1 MGQKQIYSILKQVTK
16 FSRYL
21 FTFIELIGNGSV
33 AKIWKVQFLGT
44 PRYFALKEMIKSKL
58 IMNNLVSNAIN
69 EKEILSTLYHPFI
82 TNMYCSFHDVDY
94 VYLLLEHFPC
104 GDLRYQM
111 NNHQKKFN
119 EEQIRFYAGCALS
132 SLEYLYNNNIIHL
145 DIKPENFIC
154 DDKGYFHLSDFGNAR
169 KTKADDPKIKL
180 NEVIGTPHYISPEM
194 IIGDNVSYVSDYFC
208 LGIILYELITGTTP
222 IKGTY
227 SIEMKNEVDKLNI
240 NLSPKECGYSFEL
253 CDLVNKLLKKNSNE
267 RIGNDKGVV
276 EIKQHEFFKG
286 FKWKQLFY
294 RTLKAPF
301 VPKVYVNNIKHSND
315 FHKKELARQN
325 ERLLNYLMK
334 RKNENDERYLESLFT
349 NYQCVHSIQPK
360 MFTRFYN
367 EELMQENAIKT
378 LRRLSLYSNGIRRC
392 LFKRTN
398 NSVILTKP
406 SIDNNSNSISIS
418 NNSRYNRDSFELR
431 KSISMPKIVLPS
443 SLSGYNSPTKRN
455 ANHKLHKSLIN
466 GNINNN
472 SNHSYIKQRQSCM
485 NAFHLSKKGNTIHK
499 HNNDDDSNN
508 NNDNNNK
515 VIIHRNEGRLKGM
528 QMSIDE
534 KRNYNSNNVYDSII
548 ITKTPIV
555 RSHKYKLFKNNKG

>member
-1 MGQKQIYSILKQVTK
+1 MGQKQIYSILQQVTK

-21 FTFIELIGNGSV
+21 FTFIELIGSGSV

-69 EKEILSTLYHPFI
+69 EKEILFTLYNPFI

-94 VYLLLEHFPC
+94 VYLLIEYFPC

-111 NNHQKKFN
+111 NNQSKKFT
-119 EEQIRFYAGCALS
+119 EEQIRFYAGCAVS
-132 SLEYLYNNNIIHL
+132 SLEYLYSNNIIHL
-145 DIKPENFIC
+145 DVKPENFIC

-169 KTKADDPKIKL
+169 KVKADDPKIKL

-194 IIGDNVSYVSDYFC
+194 IIGDNISYVSDYFC

-227 SIEMKNEVDKLNI
+227 SIEMKNEVEKLNI
-240 NLSPKECGYSFEL
+240 NLSPKECGYSSNL
-253 CDLVNKLLKKNSNE
+253 CDLVNRLLKKCPSE
-267 RIGNDKGVV
+267 RIGYEKGAS
-276 EIKQHEFFKG
+276 EIKEHEFFEG

-301 VPKVYVNNIKHSND
+301 TPKTYVNNIKHTND

-325 ERLLNYLMK
+325 ERLLNYLSK
-334 RKNENDERYLESLFT
+334 RKNENDEKYLESLFN
-349 NYQCVHSIQPK
+349 NYQCVHNIQPK

-392 LFKRTN
+392 LFKRTH
-398 NSVILTKP
+398 NSVILTRP
-406 SIDNNSNSISIS
+406 IIDNN
-418 NNSRYNRDSFELR
+418 NNSRYNRESFELR

-455 ANHKLHKSLIN
+455 GYNKLHKSLL
-466 GNINNN
+466 NNN
-472 SNHSYIKQRQSCM
+472 NNNNHSYIKQRQSCI
-485 NAFHLSKKGNTIHK
+485 NTFNVNKKGNAISK
-499 HNNDDDSNN
+499 HNNDDENE
-508 NNDNNNK
+508 K
-515 VIIHRNEGRLKGM
+515 VTHRNDGRFKGM
-528 QMSIDE
+528 HMSMEE
-534 KRNYNSNNVYDSII
+534 KRNYNSNNIYDSVI

-555 RSHKYKLFKNNKG
+555 RNHKYKLFNNSNNTG